1 MSAEISGQTVPT
13 EEPAAAVSGSAPA
26 PIKGG
31 WKVSGKQICTRHFE
45 PRCNAIC
52 HI

>member
-1 MSAEISGQTVPT
+1 MSAEIGGQTVPT
-13 EEPAAAVSGSAPA
+13 EEATAAGSGSAP
-26 PIKGG
+26 IKGE